1 MVICEISRKIDLL
14 FRDFTNQTA
23 PFVDFTEFGG
33 GLQSE
38 DFQIFLLINSKN
50 LLIKIFKLS
59 VNVCYVYERKKNN
72 KQK

>member
-38 DFQIFLLINSKN
+38 DFQILFVNKFKKT
-50 LLIKIFKLS
+50 LIKIFKLS
-59 VNVCYVYERKKNN
+59 VNVCYVYGRKKNN

>member
-38 DFQIFLLINSKN
+38 DFQTFFVNKFKKPLL
-50 LLIKIFKLS
+50 KIFKLL
-59 VNVCYVYERKKNN
+59 VNVYYVYEHK
-72 KQK
+72 